1 VGIVTL
7 VTDFGGSDYF
17 VAAVKGVL
25 LRLAPGVEIVDVSH
39 EVTAGD
45 VEGAAWLLGAAWSWF
60 PEETV
65 HLAVVDPGVGSA
77 RRILAAR
84 VADHFFVAPDNGLL
98 TSILGL
104 DDVEVR
110 AVEHEEL
117 YLPGPGDTF
126 HGRDR
131 FAPVAAC
138 LARYAELAALGPA
151 IDDAVRLE
159 IPAPRAEGEPPR
171 SDAVGAVIHGRVAH
185 VDRFGN
191 LVTDVPAEW
200 LGDGAFRLEVR
211 GRVVE
216 QRVGYYGEIPAGEIA
231 VLVGSLGTLE
241 VAMNGESLAA
251 RWGVGRGEAFDLVV
265 LASGTMRKSLTRR
278 ER

>member
-1 VGIVTL
+1 MGIVTL

-17 VAAVKGVL
+17 VGAVKGVL
-25 LRLAPGVEIVDVSH
+25 LRLAPGVEIADVSH
-39 EVTAGD
+39 EVAAGD
-45 VEGAAWLLGAAWSWF
+45 VEGAAWLLGVAWPWF

-84 VADHFFVAPDNGLL
+84 AADHFFVAPDNGLL
-98 TSILGL
+98 TPILAL

-126 HGRDR
+126 HARDR

-138 LARYAELAALGPA
+138 LARYAKLAALGPV
-151 IDDAVRLE
+151 IDDAVRLDL
-159 IPAPRAEGEPPR
+159 PAPRAEGP
-171 SDAVGAVIHGRVAH
+171 VLHGRVAH

-191 LVTDVPAEW
+191 LVTDVPADWVGE
-200 LGDGAFRLEVR
+200 RPCRVEVG
-211 GRVVE
+211 GRAVE
-216 QRVGYYGEIPAGEIA
+216 RRVGFYAEIPAGEA
-231 VLVGSLGTLE
+231 AMLVGSLGTIE
-241 VAMNGESLAA
+241 VSVEGESLAA
-251 RWGVGRGEAFDLVV
+251 RWGVGRGEAVRVV
-265 LASGTMRKSLTRR
+265 VEPPRQGRARDTPPAPQRS
-278 ER
+278 

>member
-25 LRLAPGVEIVDVSH
+25 LRLAPGVGIVDVSH
-39 EVTAGD
+39 EVEPGD
-45 VEGAAWLLGAAWSWF
+45 VDGAAWVLGAAWPWF

-84 VADHFFVAPDNGLL
+84 VAEHFFVAPDNGLL
-98 TSILGL
+98 TPVLGL
-104 DDVEVR
+104 DGVEVR
-110 AVEHEEL
+110 AVEREEL

-131 FAPVAAC
+131 FAPVAAF

-151 IDDAVRLE
+151 IDDAARLE
-159 IPAPRAEGEPPR
+159 IPAPRAEGDPPR
-171 SDAVGAVIHGRVAH
+171 PDAAGAVLHGRVAH

-200 LGDGAFRLEVR
+200 VGEGPC
-211 GRVVE
+211 RVE
-216 QRVGYYGEIPAGEIA
+216 IGKRATARRVTHYGEIPSGEA
-231 VLVGSLGTLE
+231 AMLVGSLGTLE
-241 VAMNGESLAA
+241 LALDGESLAA
-251 RWGVGRGEAFDLVV
+251 RWGVERGAAVRVV
-265 LASGTMRKSLTRR
+265 LRPAGPRASG
-278 ER
+278 

>member
-1 VGIVTL
+1 MGIMTL
-7 VTDFGGSDYF
+7 LTDFGGSDYF

-39 EVTAGD
+39 DVAAGD
-45 VEGAAWLLGAAWSWF
+45 VEGAAWLLGAAWPWF

-98 TSILGL
+98 TPILHL

-110 AVEHEEL
+110 AVEQEEL
-117 YLPGPGDTF
+117 YLPGPGGTF

-131 FAPVAAC
+131 FAPVAAF
-138 LARYAELAALGPA
+138 LARYAELSALGPQ

-159 IPAPRAEGEPPR
+159 IPEPWA
-171 SDAVGAVIHGRVAH
+171 DGAVLHGRVAH
-185 VDRFGN
+185 VDRYGN
-191 LVTDVPAEW
+191 LVTDLPAEW
-200 LGDGAFRLEVR
+200 VGEGRCRLEV
-211 GRVVE
+211 GERVVE
-216 QRVGYYGEIPAGEIA
+216 RRAGFYGEIPAGEAA

-241 VAMNGESLAA
+241 VSIDGESVAA
-251 RWGVGRGEAFDLVV
+251 RWGVGRGAAVRVMV
-265 LASGTMRKSLTRR
+265 LP
-278 ER
+278 

>member
-1 VGIVTL
+1 MGIVTL

-39 EVTAGD
+39 DVVAGD
-45 VEGAAWLLGAAWSWF
+45 VEGAAWLLGAAWPWF

-77 RRILAAR
+77 RRILGAR

-98 TSILGL
+98 TPILRL

-110 AVEHEEL
+110 AVETEEL
-117 YLPGPGDTF
+117 YLPGPGATF

-131 FAPVAAC
+131 FAPVAAF
-138 LARYAELAALGPA
+138 LARYAELAALGPE
-151 IDDAVRLE
+151 IDDAERLE
-159 IPAPRAEGEPPR
+159 IPAPRAE
-171 SDAVGAVIHGRVAH
+171 DAVLHGRVAH

-191 LVTDVPAEW
+191 LVTDLPAEW
-200 LGDGAFRLEVR
+200 VGDGPCRLEVG
-211 GRVVE
+211 GRVAE
-216 QRVGYYGEIPAGEIA
+216 RRAGFYGEIPAGEAA

-241 VAMNGESLAA
+241 VSIDGENVAA
-251 RWGVGRGEAFDLVV
+251 RWGVGRGAAVRVV
-265 LASGTMRKSLTRR
+265 VG
-278 ER
+278 